1 MNIVAKVVCLVPV
14 FEKHELRKLLWQLL
28 RGIEQSELLN
38 FDLLTGLTQ
47 LIQRARPGHLSADSL
62 VKILELI
69 SSRLR
74 DTHGQSP
81 DYINQL
87 TLAVSRV
94 LDAMADTKIKGL
106 DREKLHV
113 PLAAYL

>member
-1 MNIVAKVVCLVPV
+1 M
-14 FEKHELRKLLWQLL
+14 FH
-28 RGIEQSELLN
+28 GIEQSEMLDL
-38 FDLLTGLTQ
+38 DLLEGLAQ
-47 LIQRARPGHLSADSL
+47 LVQRARPGYLNADNL
-62 VKILELI
+62 VKILGLV

-74 DTHGQSP
+74 DTHEQSP
-81 DYINQL
+81 DYIDQL
-87 TLAVSRV
+87 TLTVSRV